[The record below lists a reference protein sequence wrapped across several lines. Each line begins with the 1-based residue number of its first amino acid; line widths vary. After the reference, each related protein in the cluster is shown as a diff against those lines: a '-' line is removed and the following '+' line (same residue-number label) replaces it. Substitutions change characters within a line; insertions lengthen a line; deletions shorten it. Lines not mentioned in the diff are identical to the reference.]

1 MKEWK
6 TMARLLLV
14 STPTD
19 GFYACRSG
27 VANCTAP
34 STVGKEK
41 GHLPATRCQRLTCQA
56 PLVDPRRRQL
66 AIPYKP
72 TSRKTIQSARMN
84 GKGRRGR
91 APVDGR
97 PGRWTSA
104 PFGHHG
110 RSAYRISNNASC
122 PVLIWLD
129 NPTAKSDAI
138 QSTTVDRSDQGQ
150 LALGATLT
158 MGVVRLDGKF
168 ALDGAILE
176 NSVILLT
183 LSAPANA
190 VFLPCAEGRLFASHL
205 YAG

>member
-1 MKEWK
+1 MSDRKVNNAFNVAQAGVGGQCE
-6 TMARLLLV
+6 TM
-14 STPTD
+14 
-19 GFYACRSG
+19 
-27 VANCTAP
+27 
-34 STVGKEK
+34 
-41 GHLPATRCQRLTCQA
+41 
-56 PLVDPRRRQL
+56 PLCE
-66 AIPYKP
+66 
-72 TSRKTIQSARMN
+72 
-84 GKGRRGR
+84 GGR

-176 NSVILLT
+176 NSAILLT

>member
-1 MKEWK
+1 MTKRVSSLARPL
-6 TMARLLLV
+6 MAFTLVEAALQIAQRRLLSERKKAICQPQGVGQQLV
-14 STPTD
+14 PLRRAVTP
-19 GFYACRSG
+19 S
-27 VANCTAP
+27 
-34 STVGKEK
+34 
-41 GHLPATRCQRLTCQA
+41 
-56 PLVDPRRRQL
+56 
-66 AIPYKP
+66 
-72 TSRKTIQSARMN
+72 
-84 GKGRRGR
+84 GR

>member
-1 MKEWK
+1 MSSNGRPENEQRFQRC
-6 TMARLLLV
+6 ASRRVGQQLV
-14 STPTD
+14 PLRRAVTP
-19 GFYACRSG
+19 S
-27 VANCTAP
+27 
-34 STVGKEK
+34 
-41 GHLPATRCQRLTCQA
+41 
-56 PLVDPRRRQL
+56 
-66 AIPYKP
+66 
-72 TSRKTIQSARMN
+72 
-84 GKGRRGR
+84 GR

-104 PFGHHG
+104 LFGHHG

-150 LALGATLT
+150 LGPGAMLT

-176 NSVILLT
+176 NSEILLT